1 MTETQPVNAGTAYRK
16 ARLIED
22 ALQTLRAS
30 HQIDERDDLSAAS
43 FLEWYDRTIPDV
55 RDIKILAGAMEIEL
69 ARRRGEKIL
78 QEEER
83 RGGNTKVSAADTL
96 LSNAT
101 KVQRSK
107 ERAIA
112 TAPEAVTAFIA
123 RERVAGR
130 VPTIRAAAG
139 VARAAR
145 ATAAPLRR
153 IKQAE
158 ALQARQ
164 SETNEQLF
172 AAVAKVADG
181 RRRTDAQVATITGY
195 NPQFFLARIRL
206 IPWLRIDR
214 TPEGLTFHV
223 DAPLRAICDEQLP
236 RPELAYRS
244 INHFLRELRAEITRR
259 RKENHDEFQKRRWNS
274 ELILKREQTSL
285 LDWIEQQLDQV
296 PTL

>member
-1 MTETQPVNAGTAYRK
+1 
-16 ARLIED
+16 
-22 ALQTLRAS
+22 
-30 HQIDERDDLSAAS
+30 
-43 FLEWYDRTIPDV
+43 
-55 RDIKILAGAMEIEL
+55 MEIEL

-83 RGGNTKVSAADTL
+83 RGRPEKVSAADTFM
-96 LSNAT
+96 SNAT

-112 TAPEAVTAFIA
+112 AAPEAVTAFVA
-123 RERVAGR
+123 REKAAGR

-145 ATAAPLRR
+145 ATAAPQRR

-172 AAVAKVADG
+172 AAIDKVADG
-181 RRRTDAQVATITGY
+181 RRRTDTQVATLTGY

-214 TPEGLTFHV
+214 TPAGLAFHI
-223 DAPLRAICDEQLP
+223 DEELRAICEGRLP
-236 RPELAYRS
+236 RPSLSYES
-244 INHFLRELRAEITRR
+244 IDHFLRTLRAEIMRK
-259 RKENHDEFQKRRWNS
+259 RKENRDEREKTRWDS
-274 ELILKREQTSL
+274 RLILTRVQSDL
-285 LDWIEQQLDQV
+285 LDWIEQQLDRV
-296 PTL
+296 PTR